1 MLETLYIENV
11 AVIEKTEIDFTG
23 GFNILTGE
31 TGAGKSIIID
41 SLSLLLGQRA
51 SRDMIRTGAD
61 RAFVSAV
68 FSVSDPRL
76 REALSQHDITPDD
89 DGHLLIERSFRP
101 DGHGSAK
108 INGRPASLSLL
119 KELAEYLVTIH
130 GQHMNQQIMNPA
142 THIGYV
148 DSYGN
153 YETLQNEYHALYQE
167 VSAARK
173 ELLRIKRVAADKAE
187 RQDILS
193 YRVRELK
200 NANLVIGE
208 EEDLIKRRNAAA
220 HAEKITGT
228 LSGTLD
234 CLADRENSAY
244 DLILQAQ
251 HELGRVSQYA
261 DSLHDCATI
270 LSDILPSLEEGIAT
284 LRNAQNALSYEPGE
298 LDTIETRLSEIKRIK
313 AKYGGS
319 VEAAIDELE
328 RSQRE
333 LDELDLSEENLN
345 RQESV
350 FQALASEL
358 ADKSAQLTA
367 AREECGKRLSKA
379 IMEKLAF
386 LDMEK
391 CEFSVSVTPSEKYT
405 SLGHDNVE
413 FFISANP
420 GETPKPLA
428 KIASGGELSR
438 IMLSIINVL
447 SERDMANTMIFD
459 EVDSGVSGKTAQKI
473 GVLLK
478 AVSKQSQVLCV
489 THLAQI
495 AAMAD
500 NHLLIAKQTDDI
512 HTYTQVKKLDNEGRR
527 REVARIIGGINIT
540 ESTLKTADELIA
552 DGTF

>member
-11 AVIEKTEIDFTG
+11 AVIEKTEINFTG

-51 SRDMIRTGAD
+51 SRDMIRTGAE

-68 FSVSDPRL
+68 FSVTDSRL
-76 REALSQHDITPDD
+76 QEALSRHDITPDD
-89 DGHLLIERSFRP
+89 DGNLLVERSFRP

-119 KELAEYLVTIH
+119 KELSEYLVTIH
-130 GQHMNQQIMNPA
+130 GQHMNQQIMNPY

-148 DSYGN
+148 DNYGSYKP
-153 YETLQNEYHALYQE
+153 LLNEYQTLYQE

-173 ELLRIKRVAADKAE
+173 EMLRLKRLATDRTE

-193 YRVRELK
+193 YRVQELK

-208 EEDLIKRRNAAA
+208 EEELIKRRSAAA
-220 HAEKITGT
+220 HAEKITSA
-228 LSGTLD
+228 LSATLD
-234 CLADRENSAY
+234 FLADRENSAY
-244 DLILQAQ
+244 DLVLQAQ
-251 HELGRVSQYA
+251 HELNRVSQYD
-261 DSLHDCATI
+261 DSLHDCASI
-270 LSDILPSLEEGIAT
+270 LSDILPSLEEGIMT
-284 LRNAQNALSYEPGE
+284 LRNTQKTLSYEPGE
-298 LDTIETRLSEIKRIK
+298 LDAIEIRLSEIKRLK
-313 AKYGGS
+313 SKYGGS
-319 VEAAIDELE
+319 VEAAIEELARSQQELE
-328 RSQRE
+328 
-333 LDELDLSEENLN
+333 ELDLSEENFN
-345 RQESV
+345 HQESV
-350 FQALASEL
+350 FQEL
-358 ADKSAQLTA
+358 AAKLAEKSAQLTA
-367 AREECGKRLSKA
+367 ARKECGKQLAAA
-379 IMEKLAF
+379 IMEKLSF

-391 CEFSVSVTPSEKYT
+391 CQFFVSVTPSEKYT
-405 SLGHDNVE
+405 SLGHDTVE

-420 GETPKPLA
+420 GESPKPMA

-500 NHLLIAKQTDDI
+500 NHLVITKQTDDV

-527 REVARIIGGINIT
+527 REVARIIGGVNIT

-552 DGTF
+552 DGNF